1 MPQDNPRSD
10 TQRSENTR
18 NENVRSDRSRSER
31 PSIASMMSAP
41 FGEMGARN
49 VTAGFRAQQK
59 MLDVLSDMSR
69 EWFTRATAEAEL
81 AFRLP
86 NKLTNARSMP
96 DAFSAYQEWF
106 EEWMNM
112 FGEDSQRLVSDG
124 RKLIDTSVRCFA
136 EATPAAPTN

>member
-1 MPQDNPRSD
+1 MPQDTPRSD
-10 TQRSENTR
+10 TQRSENIRSETTR
-18 NENVRSDRSRSER
+18 SERSRGER

-41 FGEMGARN
+41 FGEMGARS

-59 MLDVLSDMSR
+59 MLDVLSDISR

-86 NKLTNARSMP
+86 NKLTNARSVP
-96 DAFSAYQEWF
+96 DALSAYQEWLD
-106 EEWMNM
+106 EWMSM

-124 RKLIDTSVRCFA
+124 RKLIDTGVRCFA
-136 EATPAAPTN
+136 DAAPAATN